1 MRFMNSIEKTNRRM
15 ILLIL
20 YGLIVIATA
29 QPQISKQKNKI
40 CLQNKRLTKEIY
52 FSETTSAPIR
62 LSLRLN
68 AMQQNILDTK
78 NDQPLFTF
86 CLNNTLLQGSDPA
99 WKYKDHHI
107 RHLQNQGLELEL
119 IFTTEEPAVKGLELV
134 LCQQIFSNTTFIRE
148 KLELRAVGTTRLYLN
163 KCNGI
168 LCFKFPMLNL
178 PVQPP
183 VKSTE
188 IRIASWAA
196 ELIDIDEHAAPGD
209 RFGDNP
215 ADDHD
220 LGRNHMFHPRL
231 TNNVLKTG
239 ETQISKGPIQ
249 IISTNTYS
257 WITTYEHAS
266 QDNTNGLLKSNKSS
280 DSGLLRD
287 NLQGVKG
294 NFDFLLEDGDFHF
307 LGITQRLQQNA
318 LALSVDILRGGY
330 LDGEVIDANH
340 SYSSVWTGSGIHAG
354 NDIDSSKAM
363 IHDYLYSCICE
374 KPASRRPHFYY
385 NTWGMQRSRHRRGE
399 PLRGILTYEN
409 IFAEIRRAADL
420 NVDIFVLDD
429 GWETAQGIWEPH
441 PQRLPQGLAPIKAE
455 LDKHGMMLG
464 VWFSPMGIDSSTERY
479 QRYREWVIKDSEGR
493 PVPAQWEH
501 PAFDFVSDFFDLFVT
516 DCKRLIDQG
525 VRFFKWDAINTFFS
539 TLPNLHHGSDR
550 YSKAEIRAR
559 YEYLLP
565 LYVTRAMKHLTDY
578 EPNLIIEIDLTEA
591 RRVMTGLAVLSQGK
605 YFWMNNGASWYD
617 DYSTYRTKSM
627 RTIANRF
634 AGLIPLELFTYACY
648 PHNDYNASRYNVNTI
663 FISGHGLWGDLQQV
677 DKKDRQEIGKQI
689 NKAKRVLPYIAHLRP
704 NVIGRVGA
712 SPEIYTM
719 VNREKTAGQII
730 AFSGSAAAYI
740 HRIELD
746 RSRMLAVL
754 NHAYRCNSD
763 TLQLDFEFP
772 MPDATREAFIL
783 PNLETG
789 ITISAS
795 TSWLDEA
802 ELIGKKHLRYTSAA
816 PGEQTILWPG
826 RLGQPQISASEKITW
841 FVRHSAVPEKYSI
854 TIKAKIAGTTV
865 RIDSQK

>member
-1 MRFMNSIEKTNRRM
+1 MV
-15 ILLIL
+15 LLIL
-20 YGLIVIATA
+20 CGLIATASA
-29 QPQISKQKNKI
+29 QPQISKQKDKI
-40 CLQNKRLTKEIY
+40 CLKNERLTKEFH
-52 FSETTSAPIR
+52 FSETFPAPIR
-62 LSLRLN
+62 VLLRSK
-68 AMQQNILDTK
+68 AMQKNILDTQ
-78 NDQPLFTF
+78 NDQPLFEF
-86 CLNNTLLQGSDPA
+86 CINNTILRGSEPV
-99 WKYKDHHI
+99 WKYKNHHI

-119 IFTTEEPAVKGLELV
+119 IFTTEKPSVKGLELG
-134 LCQQIFSNTTFIRE
+134 LYQQIFSNTTMIRE
-148 KLELRAVGTTRLYLN
+148 KLELRTVGTTQLHLK
-163 KCNGI
+163 KCNGN
-168 LCFKFPMLNL
+168 LCFKFPLLYL
-178 PVQPP
+178 PMQPP
-183 VKSTE
+183 AKSTE
-188 IRIASWAA
+188 IRIASWAS
-196 ELIDIDEHAAPGD
+196 ELIDIDRHTARDE
-209 RFGDNP
+209 RFGNTP
-215 ADDHD
+215 ANDHD

-231 TNNVLKTG
+231 TKKGLKTG

-249 IISTNTYS
+249 IISTNKYS

-266 QDNTNGLLKSNKSS
+266 QDNTTGLLKSSKSS

-287 NLQGVKG
+287 NLQGVRG
-294 NFDFLLEDGDFHF
+294 NFDFELRDSDFHF
-307 LGITQRLQQNA
+307 LGIAQQLRQNT

-330 LDGEVIDANH
+330 LDGEIIDAGH
-340 SYSSVWTGSGIHAG
+340 PYSSVWTASGFHPG
-354 NDIDSSKAM
+354 HQIDSSKAM
-363 IHDYLYSCICE
+363 IHDYLYRCICE

-385 NTWGMQRSRHRRGE
+385 NTWGLQRSRHRRGE
-399 PLRGILTYEN
+399 PLRGIMTYDN

-429 GWETAQGIWEPH
+429 GWEAAQGIWEPH

-464 VWFSPMGIDSSTERY
+464 VWFSPMGIDSST
-479 QRYREWVIKDSEGR
+479 QRYKRYRDWIIRDSEGK
-493 PVPAQWEH
+493 PIQAQWGH

-539 TLPNLHHGSDR
+539 TLPNLHHGSDH

-565 LYVTRAMKHLTDY
+565 LYVTRAMKELTDY
-578 EPNLIIEIDLTEA
+578 EPDLIIEIDLTEA

-605 YFWMNNGASWYD
+605 YFWMNNGAGWYD

-648 PHNDYNASRYNVNTI
+648 PHNNNKAQRYNVNTI
-663 FISGHGLWGDLQQV
+663 FISGHGLWGDLQLV
-677 DKKDRQEIGKQI
+677 DKEDRQHVGKQV
-689 NKAKRVLPYIAHLRP
+689 NKAKQVLPYIAHLQP

-719 VNREKTAGQII
+719 VNRKKAAGQII
-730 AFSGSAAAYI
+730 AFSGSAATYT
-740 HRIELD
+740 HLVELD

-754 NHAYRCNSD
+754 NHAYRCKND
-763 TLQLDFEFP
+763 TLKLDFEFP
-772 MPDATREAFIL
+772 MPDASREAFIL
-783 PNLETG
+783 PNGETD
-789 ITISAS
+789 IIISAS

-802 ELIGKKHLRYTSAA
+802 ELIGKKRLQYTSAA

-826 RLGQPQISASEKITW
+826 RLGRPQISASEKITW
-841 FVRHSAVPEKYSI
+841 FVQHLPIQDRYIIK
-854 TIKAKIAGTTV
+854 IKAEKAPITA